1 MLNSL
6 WDIGTSIGS
15 LESFKTRANPSSASD
30 DFVDAVRKGL
40 EQIVGWLLVF
50 DGLALDSEHAI
61 DAFRRFLPDRSGNNI
76 IYTSVDKT
84 LAHRQRLFNPAA
96 VRVQPLATD
105 EACQL
110 LYHNLEIRRPSST
123 QQKKAIELV
132 QAHQCLPL
140 AVHAVAHA
148 LIENGKQLERYT
160 HDGSSHTRLTKP
172 FMQIIRGLHDKTQ
185 YAAIDLITLLS
196 FFNHSVPVA
205 LVQFGRKTLSTLD
218 LDVLSPKHPD
228 SAYRDL
234 DSTIS
239 ILMRCG
245 LLERTLQMY
254 PRSGSG
260 NSSPENSRS
269 FQQHSNGNIPSSERT
284 RMSEETARP
293 QMAEDSSGLEI
304 VLARLNSSADRSS
317 TSSRTSTIDV
327 LRIHSVVQNVI
338 LEDLRDRR
346 DQDVKGLSWWLV
358 TAVQLLTN
366 SYQVADEKMRRGS
379 GHGLVRDYREYESHA
394 RRMWT
399 FFPRSSKNVPRAVRQ
414 ARSDLHNTLRMI
426 KREIQNQSPSQSSD
440 NSRRSLPDSVF
451 EHYHSMSETDTDSLT
466 SDLTRASTWSLEPER
481 PPSESPTAIYSAV
494 HNAYALQSGAEED
507 TAIVSDSDSWP
518 SESETTEVPVTG
530 FGDRSRRSSAL
541 RHILTDQVQIKKH
554 KDLGEWK
561 PQPVGGM
568 KSRSSSSQTNSEAE
582 AALHALNQISPKTT
596 LLARTRSSSRSSVD
610 SRPPLAPRST
620 NTQLSP
626 LAADFSPSEVR
637 ERPGSKGFPGH
648 TRAGSSSPRFVQAIL
663 NRMGLS
669 KPDVPPLRID
679 NTQVDFNNAGRGRSS
694 EAHHQSTADERHLP
708 TGYTSVPMSRN
719 TSKESAAGDSGQY
732 LGPAAPQR
740 TFSDPHITINVPP
753 EDYKNA
759 QAYSYDDR
767 QGLSFGE
774 VGGWIESSP
783 VTPTFPTVEHALG
796 ERSLS
801 RGIMQFGTMEPV
813 QIEEARVRA
822 SIARE
827 RSAERRNITDGG
839 MKSSKRQ

>member
-1 MLNSL
+1 MLNSF
-6 WDIGTSIGS
+6 WDIGTSIAS
-15 LESFKTRANPSSASD
+15 LERFKTRTDTSSASD

-40 EQIVGWLLVF
+40 EQLVGWLLVF
-50 DGLALDSEHAI
+50 DGLALDSEQAI
-61 DAFRRFLPDRSGNNI
+61 DAFRRYLPDRSGNNI
-76 IYTSVDKT
+76 IYTSVDRT
-84 LAHRQRLFNPAA
+84 LAHRQRLLNPAA
-96 VRVQPLATD
+96 VRAHPLATD
-105 EACQL
+105 EACRL

-123 QQKKAIELV
+123 QQRKAIELV
-132 QAHQCLPL
+132 TAHQCLPL
-140 AVHAVAHA
+140 AIHAVAHA

-160 HDGSSHTRLTKP
+160 HDGSSHARLTKP

-185 YAAIDLITLLS
+185 YGAIDLITLLS
-196 FFNHSVPVA
+196 FFNNSVPVA
-205 LVQFGRKTLSTLD
+205 LIQFGRRTLSALE

-228 SAYRDL
+228 SARRDL

-269 FQQHSNGNIPSSERT
+269 FQQRSNGNVPPNERT
-284 RMSEETARP
+284 RVSDETPRP
-293 QMAEDSSGLEI
+293 QMPEESGGLEI

-358 TAVQLLTN
+358 AAVQFLTN
-366 SYQVADEKMRRGS
+366 SYQVADEKMRRSS

-399 FFPRSSKNVPRAVRQ
+399 FFPKSSKGVPRAVRQ
-414 ARSDLHNTLRMI
+414 ARSDLRNTLRMI

-451 EHYHSMSETDTDSLT
+451 EHYHSMSETDTDSPT

-481 PPSESPTAIYSAV
+481 PPSESPTAIYSSV
-494 HNAYALQSGAEED
+494 HNAYALQSEAVED
-507 TAIVSDSDSWP
+507 SAIVSDSDSWP
-518 SESETTEVPVTG
+518 SESETTEVPGTG
-530 FGDRSRRSSAL
+530 FGDRSRRSSTL
-541 RHILTDQVQIKKH
+541 RHILNDQPQIKKH

-561 PQPVGGM
+561 PQPFGGM

-582 AALHALNQISPKTT
+582 AALRALSQISPKTT
-596 LLARTRSSSRSSVD
+596 LLARTRSSSRSSVEG
-610 SRPPLAPRST
+610 RPPLAPRST

-637 ERPGSKGFPGH
+637 ERPASKGSPGH
-648 TRAGSSSPRFVQAIL
+648 SRATSSSPRFVQAIL

-669 KPDVPPLRID
+669 KPDVPPLKIE
-679 NTQVDFNNAGRGRSS
+679 NTQVDYSNAGRGRSS
-694 EAHHQSTADERHLP
+694 QAQHQSHADGRYLP

-719 TSKESAAGDSGQY
+719 TSKESAAGNNGQY
-732 LGPAAPQR
+732 MGQAAPQR

-753 EDYKNA
+753 EDYGNV

-767 QGLSFGE
+767 QGLSFGK

-783 VTPTFPTVEHALG
+783 ATPTFPTFERALS

-801 RGIMQFGTMEPV
+801 KGSMQFGTMEPV
-813 QIEEARVRA
+813 QLDEARVRA

-827 RSAERRNITDGG
+827 RSAERRNITDAG
-839 MKSSKRQ
+839 RN